1 MSTSAVPAAFSAAI
15 PYLNV
20 TDGERAISFYEQAF
34 GAELEAKFP
43 RPGGKL
49 GHAQMRIGSARFM
62 FRDEYPEMGFLS
74 PATIGGAPLNILVY
88 VEDVHSFVE
97 QATAAGATVI
107 RPVEEQFHG
116 DLMAT
121 LEDPF
126 GYSWFFATHVED
138 MTPAELARRSAEYEP
153 ESK

>member
-1 MSTSAVPAAFSAAI
+1 MSTTPVPAALSSAI

-20 TDGERAISFYEQAF
+20 TDGEGAISFYEQAF
-34 GAELEAKFP
+34 GASLEAKFP

-49 GHAQMRIGSARFM
+49 GHAQMRIGQALFM
-62 FRDEYPEMGFLS
+62 FRDEYAEMGFMS
-74 PATIGGAPLNILVY
+74 PATVGGAPLNILVY
-88 VEDVHSFVE
+88 VEDVHSFIRR
-97 QATAAGATVI
+97 ASAAGAKVV

-138 MTPAELARRSAEYEP
+138 LGPDELERRSAKYDP
-153 ESK
+153 QA

>member
-1 MSTSAVPAAFSAAI
+1 MSTTPIPPKFRSAI

-20 TDGERAISFYEQAF
+20 TDGEHAISFYESAF
-34 GAELEAKFP
+34 GASLEARFP

-49 GHAQMRIGSARFM
+49 GHAEMRIGEALFM
-62 FRDEYPEMGFLS
+62 FRDEYAEMGFLS
-74 PATIGGAPLNILVY
+74 PATVGGAPLNILVY
-88 VEDVHSFVE
+88 VEDVHALVE
-97 QATAAGATVI
+97 QAVAAGASVI

-121 LEDPF
+121 LNDPF

-138 MTPAELARRSAEYEP
+138 LSQGELERRSAAYEP
-153 ESK
+153 EP

>member
-1 MSTSAVPAAFSAAI
+1 MQTTPIPPRFASAI

-20 TDGERAISFYEQAF
+20 TDGERAISFYARAF
-34 GAELEAKFP
+34 GASLEARFP

-49 GHAQMRIGSARFM
+49 GHAEMRIGDALFM
-62 FRDEYPEMGFLS
+62 FRDEYPELGFLS
-74 PATIGGAPLNILVY
+74 PATVGGAPLNILVY
-88 VEDVHSFVE
+88 VEDVHAFVE
-97 QATAAGATVI
+97 RAVAAGARVI

-138 MTPAELARRSAEYEP
+138 LSPDELERRSAEYEP
-153 ESK
+153 EP